1 MGKVETPSRT
11 VLVSY
16 ADMDEV
22 KPKIKELMSKISN

>member
-1 MGKVETPSRT
+1 MGKVKTPSRT

-22 KPKIKELMSKISN
+22 KPNIKELMSKISN